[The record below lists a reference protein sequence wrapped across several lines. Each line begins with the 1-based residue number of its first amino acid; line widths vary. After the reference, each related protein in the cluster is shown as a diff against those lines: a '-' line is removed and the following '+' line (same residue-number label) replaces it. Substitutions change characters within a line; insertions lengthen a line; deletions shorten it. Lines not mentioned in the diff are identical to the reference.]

1 MKLSTQLNQDRFCWI
16 PAHHDGTFNDQA
28 FALVE
33 IEAPSVPRRDHVTP
47 TNLVVVLDR
56 SGSMDGSRIDQ
67 AKRALCDVVDR
78 LSPTDNFGL
87 VIFDTEVD
95 VVVQA
100 GPVKDREA
108 IKAAING
115 VYARGGTDLASGL
128 IRGLKEARRLEAL
141 EGTRVLLISDGHA
154 NVGVTDASTVGN
166 LVATYLDHR
175 ITTSS
180 LGMGMGFDE
189 RLLSAVARQGAGNEH
204 FAENADTAASLIAQ
218 ECGELLSQA
227 FLSCRLTV
235 RLANGA
241 RRVAL
246 RNEFPHR
253 TIDGKLQIDLGGFQA
268 DEMRSL
274 VLQFRANP
282 AHRAGRRKLATLEF
296 EYVVAADLSE
306 HTVTHNVW
314 ADVVGT
320 GETVAVNGDVA
331 VEVAF
336 QRAQVRKRQAMES
349 LAVGDIER
357 ANRKLHEAAGVLV
370 EVLVHASPAKRR
382 EIEDEIALLASM
394 RQQAYLDGNRASK
407 LMSIDIAGKSRTRG
421 RRP

>member
-1 MKLSTQLNQDRFCWI
+1 MKVSTQLNQDRFLWMF
-16 PAHHDGTFNDQA
+16 DGRTCMSDHTA

-33 IEAPSVPRRDHVTP
+33 IEAPPVTVSENPTP

-56 SGSMDGSRIDQ
+56 SGSMDGEPITHAR
-67 AKRALCDVVDR
+67 RALKDIVDR

-87 VIFDTEVD
+87 VIFDDETD
-95 VVVQA
+95 IVVPA
-100 GPVKDREA
+100 GPVKDRNA
-108 IKAAING
+108 IKKAIDG
-115 VYARGGTDLASGL
+115 VYARGGTDLSSGL

-141 EGTRVLLISDGHA
+141 EGVRVLLISDGHA
-154 NVGVTDASTVGN
+154 NRGVTDPATLGS
-166 LVATYLDHR
+166 LVATYQKHR
-175 ITTSS
+175 VTTST

-189 RLLSAVARQGAGNEH
+189 RLLSAVARQGSGTEH
-204 FAENADTAASLIAQ
+204 FAENADSAVGLIAQ
-218 ECGELLSQA
+218 ECGDLLSQA

-241 RRVAL
+241 SRVTL

-253 TIDGKLQIDLGGFQA
+253 TIDGDLQIDLGGFQA
-268 DEMRSL
+268 EEMRSL
-274 VLQFRANP
+274 VLQFRAKDAP
-282 AHRAGRRKLATLEF
+282 RPGRRKLATLEF

-306 HTVTHNVW
+306 QTVTHKVW
-314 ADVVGT
+314 SEVAEVGDSVKINADVT
-320 GETVAVNGDVA
+320 

-336 QRAQVRKRQAMES
+336 QRAQARKRQAIEF

-357 ANRKLHEAAGVLV
+357 ANRKLREAAGVLS
-370 EVLVHASPAKRR
+370 EVLVHASPAKRQ

-394 RQQAYLDGNRASK
+394 RQQAYLDGNYASK
-407 LMSIDIAGKSRTRG
+407 LMSVDIAGKSRTRG